1 MRRYDPLRDT
11 LTVNITQRGV
21 LTLPK
26 SIRNRYKLKP
36 GDSLTLL
43 DVDGVLILSPLRSE
57 IDLLADRISKA
68 LVEKGETLDSVLRT
82 LREERE
88 KSAQKD

>member
-1 MRRYDPLRDT
+1 LEDT
-11 LTVNITQRGV
+11 ITININRRGV

-43 DVDGVLILSPLRSE
+43 DIDGVLVLSPLRSE
-57 IDLLADRISKA
+57 IDLLADRISKS
-68 LVEKGETLDSVLRT
+68 LLEEGETLESILNS

-88 KSAQKD
+88 KNTG

>member
-1 MRRYDPLRDT
+1 MWRCDPLRDT
-11 LTVNITQRGV
+11 LRVNITQRGV

-26 SIRNRYKLKP
+26 SIRTRYKLKP

-43 DVDGVLILSPLRSE
+43 DVDGVLILSPVRSE

-68 LVEKGETLDSVLRT
+68 LIEKGETLDSVLRT
-82 LREERE
+82 LREERQ
-88 KSAQKD
+88 KSAK

>member
-1 MRRYDPLRDT
+1 LPDT
-11 LTVNITQRGV
+11 LRVNITQRGV

-43 DVDGVLILSPLRSE
+43 DVDGVLVLTPIRSE
-57 IDLLADRISKA
+57 IDFLADRITGA
-68 LVEKGETLDSVLRT
+68 LLEKGETLNSILRR

-88 KSAQKD
+88 RNDKKD

>member
-1 MRRYDPLRDT
+1 MRDT
-11 LTVNITQRGV
+11 LRVNITQRGV

-26 SIRNRYKLKP
+26 SIRKRYKLKP

-43 DVDGVLILSPLRSE
+43 DVDGVLILSPVRSE

-68 LVEKGETLDSVLRT
+68 LIEKGETLDSVLRT
-82 LREERE
+82 LREERQ
-88 KSAQKD
+88 KSAK

>member
-1 MRRYDPLRDT
+1 MPDT
-11 LTVNITQRGV
+11 MTINITQRGV

-43 DVDGVLILSPLRSE
+43 DIDGVLVLSPLRSQ
-57 IDLLADRISKA
+57 IDLMADRISHA
-68 LVEKGETLDSVLRT
+68 LIEKRETLDSMLNR

-88 KSAQKD
+88 MNDKKD

>member
-1 MRRYDPLRDT
+1 VYNSLPDT
-11 LTVNITQRGV
+11 ITANINQRGV

-43 DVDGVLILSPLRSE
+43 DIEGILVLSPLRSE
-57 IDLLADRISKA
+57 IDLLADRITKS
-68 LVEKGETLDSVLRT
+68 LIEEGETIENT
-82 LREERE
+82 LRLLAQERE
-88 KSAQKD
+88 KYAKKD

>member
-1 MRRYDPLRDT
+1 MRDT

-26 SIRNRYKLKP
+26 SIRNRYKLKA

-43 DVDGVLILSPLRSE
+43 DVDGILILSPLRSE

-68 LVEKGETLDSVLRT
+68 LIEKGETLDSVLRT
-82 LREERE
+82 LREERD
-88 KSAQKD
+88 KSAKKD

>member
-1 MRRYDPLRDT
+1 MRDT

-26 SIRNRYKLKP
+26 SIRKRYKLKP

-68 LVEKGETLDSVLRT
+68 LIEKGETLDSVLRT
-82 LREERE
+82 LRQERE
-88 KSAQKD
+88 KSVKKD

>member
-1 MRRYDPLRDT
+1 MRDT

-26 SIRNRYKLKP
+26 SIRKRYKLKP

-43 DVDGVLILSPLRSE
+43 DVDGVLILSPVRSE

-68 LVEKGETLDSVLRT
+68 LIEKGETLDSVLRT

-88 KSAQKD
+88 KSAKKD

>member
-1 MRRYDPLRDT
+1 MEDT
-11 LTVNITQRGV
+11 ITININRRGV

-43 DVDGVLILSPLRSE
+43 DINGVLVLSPLRSE
-57 IDLLADRISKA
+57 IDLLADRISKS
-68 LVEKGETLDSVLRT
+68 LLEGGETFESILSS

-88 KSAQKD
+88 KNAG

>member
-1 MRRYDPLRDT
+1 MPDT
-11 LTVNITQRGV
+11 MTINITQRGV

-26 SIRNRYKLKP
+26 SIRNRYKLNP

-43 DVDGVLILSPLRSE
+43 DIDGVLVLAPLRSE
-57 IDLLADRISKA
+57 IDLLADRISRA
-68 LVEKGETLDSVLRT
+68 LLEKGETLDSMLIR

-88 KSAQKD
+88 MHARKD

>member
-1 MRRYDPLRDT
+1 LPDT
-11 LTVNITQRGV
+11 ITINITQRGV

-43 DVDGVLILSPLRSE
+43 DIDGVLVLSPLRSQ
-57 IDLLADRISKA
+57 IDLMADRISRA
-68 LVEKGETLDSVLRT
+68 LIEKGETLDSMLNR

-88 KSAQKD
+88 MNDKKD

>member
-1 MRRYDPLRDT
+1 MPDT
-11 LTVNITQRGV
+11 LRVNITQRGV

-43 DVDGVLILSPLRSE
+43 DVDGVLVLTPIRSE
-57 IDLLADRISKA
+57 IDFLADRITGA
-68 LVEKGETLDSVLRT
+68 LLEKGETLNSILRR

-88 KSAQKD
+88 RNDKKD

>member
-1 MRRYDPLRDT
+1 MRDT

-26 SIRNRYKLKP
+26 SIRKRYKLKP

-68 LVEKGETLDSVLRT
+68 LIDKGETLDSVLRT
-82 LREERE
+82 LREERKE
-88 KSAQKD
+88 SAKKD

>member
-1 MRRYDPLRDT
+1 MRDT

-43 DVDGVLILSPLRSE
+43 DVDGILILSPLRSE

-68 LVEKGETLDSVLRT
+68 LIDKGETLDSVLRT
-82 LREERE
+82 LREERQ
-88 KSAQKD
+88 KSAKKD

>member
-1 MRRYDPLRDT
+1 MRDT
-11 LTVNITQRGV
+11 LRVNITQRGV

-26 SIRNRYKLKP
+26 SIRTRYKLKP

-43 DVDGVLILSPLRSE
+43 DVDGVLILSPVRSE

-68 LVEKGETLDSVLRT
+68 LIEKGETLDSVLRT
-82 LREERE
+82 LREERQ
-88 KSAQKD
+88 KSAK

>member
-1 MRRYDPLRDT
+1 MRDT

-26 SIRNRYKLKP
+26 SIRTRYKLKP

-43 DVDGVLILSPLRSE
+43 DVDGVLILSPVRSE

-68 LVEKGETLDSVLRT
+68 LIEKGETLDSVLRT
-82 LREERE
+82 LREERQ
-88 KSAQKD
+88 KSAK

>member
-1 MRRYDPLRDT
+1 
-11 LTVNITQRGV
+11 V

-43 DVDGVLILSPLRSE
+43 DIDGVLVLSPLRSQ
-57 IDLLADRISKA
+57 IDLMADRISRA
-68 LVEKGETLDSVLRT
+68 LIEKGETLDSMLNR

-88 KSAQKD
+88 MNAKKD

>member
-1 MRRYDPLRDT
+1 LRDT